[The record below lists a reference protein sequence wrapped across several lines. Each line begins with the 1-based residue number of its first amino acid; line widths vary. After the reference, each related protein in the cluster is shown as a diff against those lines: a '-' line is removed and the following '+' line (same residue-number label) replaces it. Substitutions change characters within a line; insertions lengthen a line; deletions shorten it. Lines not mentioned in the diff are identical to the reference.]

1 MRDLNF
7 VFFIHFPVS
16 YLKGNEFLH
25 FFDDLYIFSCIFF
38 LLLFPA
44 FSVFNSFS
52 DNLVMTDFVYSV
64 LIFFVSSEMSLHD
77 F

>member
-1 MRDLNF
+1 MS
-7 VFFIHFPVS
+7 FFHPFPCVLFEGEVS
-16 YLKGNEFLH
+16 FCTFL
-25 FFDDLYIFSCIFF
+25 DLYIFSCTFFF

-52 DNLVMTDFVYSV
+52 DDLVMTDFVYSV
-64 LIFFVSSEMSLHD
+64 FLFFVSSEMSLHD